1 MTPIRMAY
9 GEALKELGSFDSRV
23 VVLEADVGGSSKSQ
37 IFGQSFPERYFNV
50 GIAEN
55 IMTAMAA

>member
-37 IFGQSFPERYFNV
+37 IFGQSPMN
-50 GIAEN
+50 GISMSELQKT
-55 IMTAMAA
+55 I